1 MDSLAH
7 THAHTTG
14 EEGEKGKTKFVAGEF
29 CCDLIIQLV
38 KLLGTGGRKQNKNKH
53 HKEKASNVLRW
64 ASSAVFARFC
74 APTKSKKGKKN
85 LHSDSP
91 QAHGLGKVTEMFQAL
106 LCLFLQLQVRVRLSK
121 P

>member
-1 MDSLAH
+1 M
-7 THAHTTG
+7 
-14 EEGEKGKTKFVAGEF
+14 
-29 CCDLIIQLV
+29 
-38 KLLGTGGRKQNKNKH
+38 
-53 HKEKASNVLRW
+53 
-64 ASSAVFARFC
+64 SSAGRVQQCSLDSVLPQKAKRE
-74 APTKSKKGKKN
+74 KN